1 MFNLKKK
8 EDNMDN
14 IRKQTIVL
22 ARLNEVLDMQLYLTE
37 KKVKLD
43 KELKQLETEEVANK
57 VRTEMAKEKEE
68 SGKK

>member
-8 EDNMDN
+8 EEVMDN
-14 IRKQTIVL
+14 IDNVRQQTMVL

-43 KELKQLETEEVANK
+43 KELKQLEQ
-57 VRTEMAKEKEE
+57 VRKE
-68 SGKK
+68 SDKK

>member
-1 MFNLKKK
+1 
-8 EDNMDN
+8 MDN

-43 KELKQLETEEVANK
+43 KELKQLE
-57 VRTEMAKEKEE
+57 KE
-68 SGKK
+68 SKKDE